1 MVPTDRAVV
10 LPSPSRLLGQTSDC
24 LGSEFIL
31 CAMADQSSY
40 LSGMRGGLLRV
51 TAQGLH
57 EQVILERS

>member
-24 LGSEFIL
+24 LGSGFIL

-40 LSGMRGGLLRV
+40 LSGMRGVSSGSQPRAS
-51 TAQGLH
+51 T
-57 EQVILERS
+57 SK